1 MYLAIPRMSN
11 IWFFSFHFRAQEQS
25 FKSRAKE
32 YKANKPVHFILSTRF
47 LEIPILKFKQQLSGP
62 LSYQEFGE
70 KRARAAVSFMRTVFY

>member
-32 YKANKPVHFILSTRF
+32 YKLINQSILFVNMFSWNPD
-47 LEIPILKFKQQLSGP
+47 LEI
-62 LSYQEFGE
+62 
-70 KRARAAVSFMRTVFY
+70 